1 MAMYY
6 TNLSSAPR
14 WFKKTLF
21 PVLKTSR
28 RTRFT
33 VFFLLFA
40 SAVVASVWGGSHG
53 PLLLSITFVCILIA
67 GLLSVVFT
75 DLYGKP
81 CDASH
86 KGEPW
91 VIEERTSET
100 SRNVHHQAVASPV
113 STGLPKTHQSPKEA
127 YSEVPEY
134 DGGDGR
140 LGPYYIDFGSAPRWF
155 KKTLFPIMKHK
166 DSRMISLFLFLFF
179 SVVLFRG
186 TGLVLFIFILG
197 IISLG
202 SMIYGKPCDASHKG
216 KPWVIEYYQQYE
228 GGYGGGGGGDGG
240 GGCGGGGCG
249 GGD

>member
-1 MAMYY
+1 MGMHY

-21 PVLKTSR
+21 PVLKATR
-28 RTRFT
+28 ATRFT

-40 SAVVASVWGGSHG
+40 SVVAASVWGGSHG
-53 PLLLSITFVCILIA
+53 PLLLSITFLCILTA

-86 KGEPW
+86 KGKPW

-100 SRNVHHQAVASPV
+100 GRNRPPQALASPV

-127 YSEVPEY
+127 YSEVPKN

-140 LGPYYIDFGSAPRWF
+140 LGPYYMDFSSAPRWF
-155 KKTLFPIMKHK
+155 KKTLFPIPE
-166 DSRMISLFLFLFF
+166 RMMILFLVPFCFVVLGFPQAILLFF
-179 SVVLFRG
+179 AITFIVL
-186 TGLVLFIFILG
+186 LVCIT
-197 IISLG
+197 
-202 SMIYGKPCDASHKG
+202 YGKPCDASHKG
-216 KPWVIEYYQQYE
+216 KPWVIEYYL
-228 GGYGGGGGGDGG
+228 GGGGGLGG
-240 GGCGGGGCG
+240 GGWVWRIW
-249 GGD
+249 